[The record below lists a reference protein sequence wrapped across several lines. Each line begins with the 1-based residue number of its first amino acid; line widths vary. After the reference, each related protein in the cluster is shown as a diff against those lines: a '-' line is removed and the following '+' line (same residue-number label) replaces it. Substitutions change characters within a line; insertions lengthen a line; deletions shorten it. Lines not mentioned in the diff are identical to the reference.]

1 MPKKISD
8 FLIGLAKKAGVEL
21 SAEQQEFLTGGE
33 LGRLDLD
40 DTIVTPIDNSL
51 ISLKDAKNN
60 HSEIRN
66 FYHKQVYDGFDAS
79 LGTLMDEMELDDAT
93 RNEILVERNVSKR
106 LPLLVKKVRDL
117 EQRKANADKPDK
129 AAINKQIEDLNH
141 AIRQEKEERA
151 RVASEYDNKLKQF
164 KIDSKKQ
171 TLLSNYKTIYDDLAP
186 EVKYMTLFNVINKDL
201 QDNNAEI
208 VLGDGDSVA
217 LYKKDGTNYYGD
229 NNQQI
234 NLQQFI
240 ESSLSRSKILKT
252 TSTAAQQPAGDANQ
266 NGQNPNG
273 GTANGN
279 GRAQNTALKSIN
291 GAAREALKQN
301 AANPIFGGAM
311 GV

>member
-1 MPKKISD
+1 MPKKISE

-21 SAEQQEFLTGGE
+21 TAEQQELLTGGE
-33 LGRLDLD
+33 LGRIDLD

-51 ISLKDAKNN
+51 ISLRDAKNN
-60 HSEIRN
+60 HPDIKN
-66 FYHKQVYDGFDAS
+66 HYVKGAYDGIDALLLS
-79 LGTLMDEMELDDAT
+79 QMDEYEFGE
-93 RNEILVERNVSKR
+93 NERNAILTERNTNKR
-106 LPLLVKKVRDL
+106 LPLMVKMVKDL
-117 EQRKANADKPDK
+117 EHRKANADKPDK

-141 AIRQEKEERA
+141 AIRQEKEEKA
-151 RVASEYDNKLKQF
+151 KLAAEYDNKLKQF

-186 EVKYMTLFNVINKDL
+186 EVKYMTLFNLINKDL

-208 VLGDGDSVA
+208 VLGDGDSAA

-240 ESSLSRSKILKT
+240 ESSLSRNKILKT
-252 TSTAAQQPAGDANQ
+252 TSTAAQQPAGDTNQ

-279 GRAQNTALKSIN
+279 GKPQNHLLKSLNSKSLADI
-291 GAAREALKQN
+291 KQN
-301 AANPIFGGAM
+301 EQNPIFGGAM